1 MGTIEFTGFVI
12 TSTNAFG
19 AAVATPTARS
29 RTMPAL
35 ILNRSSLDD
44 EERQFRRGSARAAPY
59 RVICAEY
66 LAHAGN

>member
-12 TSTNAFG
+12 TRTNAFG

-44 EERQFRRGSARAAPY
+44 EER
-59 RVICAEY
+59 
-66 LAHAGN
+66 